1 MSSMLRQ
8 ATAKTKPAQVS
19 ICVPCRDML
28 HSAFAFDL
36 AKMIQY
42 CQATGI
48 DVVHHFCMGT
58 LIVNQ
63 RDQLADM
70 ALEAGSSHILW
81 LDSDMMFPPDT
92 VERLLSHD
100 VGIVAGNYVTR
111 QYPHKTVAYTE
122 MHNWHS
128 YLINDPDDDVLVS
141 VDAVGM
147 GCMLV
152 RTDIVKAM
160 SLPRFQTVW
169 VEESQ
174 DHMGEDFYFCQQAR
188 ALGSTIWIDQTFSDK
203 LVHLGTFA
211 FTHTLVRPGLV

>member
-1 MSSMLRQ
+1 MLKQ
-8 ATAKTKPAQVS
+8 ATSRTKPAQVS
-19 ICVPCRDML
+19 ICVPCRDMV

-36 AKMIQY
+36 AKMMQY

-48 DVVHHFCMGT
+48 DVLPHFCMGT

-63 RDQLADM
+63 RDQLANM
-70 ALEAGSSHILW
+70 ALDAGSSHILW

-92 VERLLSHD
+92 IEQLLLRD

-111 QYPHKTVAYTE
+111 QYPHKTVAYSQ
-122 MHNWHS
+122 MHNWRS
-128 YLINDPDDDVLVS
+128 YVINDPDNNELIA

-152 RTDIVKAM
+152 RTDIIKQM
-160 SLPRFQTVW
+160 RTPRFQTVW

-188 ALGSTIWIDQTFSDK
+188 NLGHDIWIDQQFSDK
-203 LVHLGTFA
+203 LTHLGTFA
-211 FTHTLVRPGLV
+211 FTHGLVQQGLI